1 MRSQKPGDK
10 EQANSGRNQSRLQ
23 VIKYNAGEV
32 AEWLKAA
39 VC

>member
-1 MRSQKPGDK
+1 MRQQEPSDK
-10 EQANSGRNQSRLQ
+10 ELANRGRHQSRLR